1 MDAWSRYTPGF
12 NATAQHS
19 DFELESVDNGLFG
32 TANVADS
39 NSPEMRE
46 LELDV
51 ADVAEKVLIT
61 GGSPDYSA
69 YVQDSDDEMRFD

>member
-1 MDAWSRYTPGF
+1 
-12 NATAQHS
+12 
-19 DFELESVDNGLFG
+19 
-32 TANVADS
+32 
-39 NSPEMRE
+39 MRE